1 MSLARGKAA
10 LARRM
15 GSITF
20 PVQVD
25 ALNPENVTSSRLQA
39 CDASSGD
46 APEVSWRVII
56 ADGLRGWPDGHAVCA
71 ASAERAAAEVSG
83 KESLRRP
90 DSFLSHFFDRPRG
103 TCQLL
108 RAFAAEARSCRRIL
122 MLLSRWFR
130 LALFSLLCCEG
141 TRGQSPRGSGCRPP
155 SRHRAAAPMMAMC
168 SRSDTSIRR
177 SLAARE

>member
-25 ALNPENVTSSRLQA
+25 AFNPENATSSRLQA

-56 ADGLRGWPDGHAVCA
+56 ADGLRGRPDGHAVSA
-71 ASAERAAAEVSG
+71 ASAERAVAEVSG
-83 KESLRRP
+83 KASLGRP
-90 DSFLSHFFDRPRG
+90 DSFLSHFLDRPRG
-103 TCQLL
+103 HAHSSAHLQPTLVPVG
-108 RAFAAEARSCRRIL
+108 ES
-122 MLLSRWFR
+122 
-130 LALFSLLCCEG
+130 
-141 TRGQSPRGSGCRPP
+141 
-155 SRHRAAAPMMAMC
+155 
-168 SRSDTSIRR
+168 
-177 SLAARE
+177 